1 MWYRPIFRNG
11 FNVTSVLR
19 KYLID
24 KASLPCFDSRVNERN
39 KYLGIAVIYL
49 LIAENAIIALPIIY
63 VIVRAIGLLIKPRLN
78 FGENIEQRFLDI
90 RVVHKLLGAIELLLS
105 LARLADIAGIDTD
118 FFGGFAH
125 YVTCTPPSGN
135 PLLKCV
141 GAATANLSPLKKIP
155 SKVRGYQKS
164 HGACAHARRLGI
176 GIRLGLGVAIAA
188 AM

>member
-49 LIAENAIIALPIIY
+49 FISENAIVALPIIY
-63 VIVRAIGLLIKPRLN
+63 IVVGAIGLLIKSRLN

-90 RVVHKLLGAIELLLS
+90 LIVHKLIGAVELLLG
-105 LARLADIAGIDTD
+105 LARLA
-118 FFGGFAH
+118 
-125 YVTCTPPSGN
+125 N
-135 PLLKCV
+135 
-141 GAATANLSPLKKIP
+141 
-155 SKVRGYQKS
+155 
-164 HGACAHARRLGI
+164 
-176 GIRLGLGVAIAA
+176 
-188 AM
+188 